1 MYKKFRKIAAAALA
15 ASLLFSTA
23 SMASV
28 EETQPVAMT
37 EETQMMTETQAPAEK
52 ATEKVTE
59 APTEKV
65 TEAPTE
71 KVTEAPTEKATEAP
85 TEKVTEAPTE
95 KVTEAPTEK
104 ATEAPTEKVT
114 EAPTEKT
121 TETQA
126 VSETDESEKKDSEKK
141 KPKDKKRSKRKNDGE
156 KLNASGITA
165 GLGSALDYL
174 FAGQTVE
181 GAQEIF
187 EDQRIAEG
195 DEGASIVSSLKGF
208 SKKLANAQ
216 STSDVEVINVY
227 ADKNGKLDEAQLTE
241 KFKDRRLDVQ
251 KKYYVVNV
259 IAYSADQN
267 LTFSGYEL
275 VRGGASVVYE
285 EGSEPGDVLYN
296 FAALEDGKFVGYRGT
311 ATLTGGALLGTY
323 LAPEAKVE
331 VNNNLSGAVYADSI
345 KVAEGVD
352 ELLHIAFA
360 TMRTPDGTE
369 AQTEE
374 VTETATEAQTE
385 EATEATTEIQ
395 TEEATETATE
405 ARTEEATETATEAQT
420 EEATEAATEAKT
432 EEAIEAATEAR
443 TEEETEAA
451 TETRTEE
458 VTEATTEIQT
468 EEATEAATEVQTEEM
483 TEAATEAQ
491 TEVIDESSETPEY
504 FSKDAVYYSA
514 KSANLK
520 LKLADAKNAALTGGK
535 IAIKAAADILN
546 KDNTIYVK
554 KDTEIVSAMDA
565 YVNAADVGRYL
576 QRNGSYYMEISSL
589 PSGYLAVPRIYF
601 AVNET
606 GAVSFGAGESVEV
619 SGDTATIRLY
629 KDTESLKGTAVLQ
642 TVKAAADGT
651 ASAEPIKD
659 AVFVVKDSKG
669 AIVRDTSGN
678 PYYIHYA
685 GSPVVLSGLAAGSYI
700 LSQLR
705 TEAGYVIAAD
715 QGFEVKADQKTEITV
730 KNVPSQAG
738 GAKKLEVYA
747 EASYGGVRLTADQKV
762 GTDYY
767 LAMFADAAGTKRV
780 SAVTPVIFTPD
791 QQKSGALVFTHYDKV
806 SGNTSAQA
814 SYYVLA
820 VNEYGETVQDAQGA
834 AAFGSLEVKATDTQ
848 AVFCYDYKEGFF
860 PSGSFYYMADVEVTK
875 QVKNEDDSDHP
886 TTETFYAK
894 LYEDEAQKIPTAD
907 FTFAMNGKSTVS
919 VKASIKVTE
928 AEAVY
933 YLAETDQK
941 GAVIDAESEEF
952 PYAVRYLKPDY
963 SETDQSVTIR
973 CEQEGTTGT
982 AKVTKAVIENRMKS
996 SKVIVQVTDA
1006 DGKAIEGVRLI
1017 LKNTKGQ
1024 RISVNN
1030 TSIYTS
1036 GKKDLVIT
1044 GLTAGETYLLS
1055 EIEAPKGYLPAA
1067 DVEFTVTAADTTTVT
1082 LKHKVM
1088 PSASNHNIKVEQ
1100 HVYAGSHQVYAHKK
1114 ATFYVAL
1121 FSDESLTRKA
1131 SDVQVITMS
1140 GLTGKTEFKHLKNG
1154 AVYYVARTDQYGIPL
1169 SKKNF
1174 TTQYSDGGRVEISGK
1189 EHKVTIRDTYK
1200 SLPSGYRYTALLT
1213 LTKRVEDASGQP
1225 MNTTA
1230 TFYAGIFRKA
1240 DFSDT
1245 PTIVPLTLKNTSSA
1259 SSKRRI
1265 LLSGN
1270 KDVTYYIAEVD
1281 KSGNLLTTSDQFQ
1294 YEISV
1299 NAQTVQLTKSDSK
1312 TVTITNRQVSKDDS
1326 KVTLYLTKRVYE
1338 GTQQKA
1344 VNETFYA
1351 GLFKDSSFTKLYT
1364 KPIPLQ
1370 LKDKSEVT
1378 LKLSLNLGKS
1388 KDATIYV
1395 AEVDKDGN
1403 VITAPKQQEFG
1414 YEVKMI
1420 NSTASFTK
1428 DRREVQTVLLNSVY
1442 GTATPDDWD
1451 NIFDQNGNDF
1461 GGFGSGG
1468 FGGSGAISGNG
1479 EASSSTAAVGTGDGT
1494 PIGFFLVLLAVSAVL
1509 LGAGVIYFK
1518 KRRK

>member
-275 VRGGASVVYE
+275 VRGGAPVVYE

-374 VTETATEAQTE
+374 VTETATEAKTE

-395 TEEATETATE
+395 TEEATEAATE

-420 EEATEAATEAKT
+420 E
-432 EEAIEAATEAR
+432 
-443 TEEETEAA
+443 
-451 TETRTEE
+451 
-458 VTEATTEIQT
+458 
-468 EEATEAATEVQTEEM
+468 
-483 TEAATEAQ
+483 
-491 TEVIDESSETPEY
+491 VIDESSEAPEY

-554 KDTEIVSAMDA
+554 KDTEIVSATDA

-791 QQKSGALVFTHYDKV
+791 QQKSGALVFTDYDKV

-886 TTETFYAK
+886 TAETFYAK
-894 LYEDEAQKIPTAD
+894 LYEDEAQKIPAAD

-952 PYAVRYLKPDY
+952 PYAVRYLKPDH

-1055 EIEAPKGYLPAA
+1055 EIEAPKGYLSAE
-1067 DVEFTVTAADTTTVT
+1067 DVEFTVQAADTTTVT

>member
-52 ATEKVTE
+52 A
-59 APTEKV
+59 
-65 TEAPTE
+65 
-71 KVTEAPTEKATEAP
+71 

-275 VRGGASVVYE
+275 VRGGAPVVYE

-374 VTETATEAQTE
+374 VTETATEAKTE

-468 EEATEAATEVQTEEM
+468 EEATEAATEARTEEA
-483 TEAATEAQ
+483 TETATEAQ
-491 TEVIDESSETPEY
+491 TEVIDESSEAPEY

-554 KDTEIVSAMDA
+554 KDTEIVSATDA

-791 QQKSGALVFTHYDKV
+791 QQKSGALVFTDYDKV

-886 TTETFYAK
+886 TAETFYAK
-894 LYEDEAQKIPTAD
+894 LYEDEAQKIPAAD

-952 PYAVRYLKPDY
+952 PYAVRYLKPDH

-1055 EIEAPKGYLPAA
+1055 EIEAPKGYLSAE
-1067 DVEFTVTAADTTTVT
+1067 DVEFTVQAADTTTVT

>member
-23 SMASV
+23 STASV

-85 TEKVTEAPTE
+85 TEK
-95 KVTEAPTEK
+95 

-114 EAPTEKT
+114 EVPTEKT

-275 VRGGASVVYE
+275 VRGGAPVVYE

-385 EATEATTEIQ
+385 EA
-395 TEEATETATE
+395 
-405 ARTEEATETATEAQT
+405 
-420 EEATEAATEAKT
+420 
-432 EEAIEAATEAR
+432 IEAATEAR
-443 TEEETEAA
+443 TEEATEAA

-554 KDTEIVSAMDA
+554 KDTEIVSATDA

-791 QQKSGALVFTHYDKV
+791 QQKSGALVFTDYDKV

-886 TTETFYAK
+886 TAETFYAK
-894 LYEDEAQKIPTAD
+894 LYEDEAQKIPAAD

-952 PYAVRYLKPDY
+952 PYAVRYLKPDH

-1055 EIEAPKGYLPAA
+1055 EIEAPKGYLSAE
-1067 DVEFTVTAADTTTVT
+1067 DVEFTVQAADTTTVT